1 MFLERIPVRLR
12 LSLSYAVWMALL
24 FLAIGCG
31 IYKLVER
38 NLEQSVDAALIA
50 SAESLRGARKAISYR
65 SPFTQSFLREF
76 FGENYIRPYAQLVD
90 LSGRVSAKTQ
100 NVRVSLPVTPNATA
114 RAERGLATIETIYR
128 HNMPPLRQI
137 TLPVMHHQTFTGELI
152 QVGAPLDATYRTLR
166 SISFMLWV
174 VLPVGLIISIIVG
187 YLLMAWSLKPVA
199 AVTRAASK
207 LGSDDLDVRL
217 PLPRANDE
225 IRELSGTFNGML
237 DRLQDAFS
245 RIKRFA
251 GDVSHEL
258 RTPLA
263 VLRGEAEFALRRDR
277 SSEDYRKSLE
287 IIEKEAVNM
296 TNIVEDLL
304 LLARAQSKSV
314 AMNWERIDL
323 KEFLEIAC
331 DSVKPVYAERG
342 IQLEI
347 APLKQHLFYCVS
359 GYLSLGIKNILLNAA
374 KHSPVNSRVYL
385 EVEISQ
391 GKVMIAIK
399 DEGEG
404 IPAEALPYIFDA
416 FYRADTARNRAAG
429 GSGIGLSLAQ
439 ALISLHD
446 GRVLV
451 ESEVG
456 VGSTFTLIIPDRQ
469 YNPKGAAPKDMK
481 ELVKANKKASN
492 VELFPAKSQS

>member
-1 MFLERIPVRLR
+1 
-12 LSLSYAVWMALL
+12 MALL
-24 FLAIGCG
+24 FLGIGCG

-50 SAESLRGARKAISYR
+50 SAESLRSARKAISYR

-137 TLPVMHHQTFTGELI
+137 TLPVMHRDKFTGELI

-174 VLPVGLIISIIVG
+174 VLPVGLLVSIIVG
-187 YLLMAWSLKPVA
+187 YILMAWSLRPVA
-199 AVTRAASK
+199 AVTRAASR
-207 LGSDDLDVRL
+207 LGSDDLAMRL
-217 PLPRANDE
+217 PLPIAHDE
-225 IRELSGTFNGML
+225 IRDLSGTFNSML

-263 VLRGEAEFALRRDR
+263 VLRGEAEFALRRER
-277 SSEDYRKSLE
+277 SAEDYRKSLE
-287 IIEKEAVNM
+287 IIEREAINM
-296 TNIVEDLL
+296 TSIVEDLL

-323 KEFLEIAC
+323 RDFIGIVC
-331 DSVKPVYAERG
+331 DSVRPVFEDRG
-342 IQLEI
+342 VILSLEN
-347 APLKQHLFYCVS
+347 ARSHLFYCVS
-359 GYLSLGIKNILLNAA
+359 GYLSLAIKNVLLNAA
-374 KHSPVNSRVYL
+374 KHSPSGS
-385 EVEISQ
+385 EVVITTECKD
-391 GKVMIAIK
+391 GKLYIAIT
-399 DEGEG
+399 DRGEG
-404 IPAEALPYIFDA
+404 IPAGSLPYIFDA

-429 GSGIGLSLAQ
+429 GTGIGLSLAQ
-439 ALISLHD
+439 ALVSLHD
-446 GRVLV
+446 GKMLV

-456 VGSTFTLIIPDRQ
+456 VGSTFSIVIPDRQ
-469 YNPKGAAPKDMK
+469 YNPKESARHLTKSDPSITP
-481 ELVKANKKASN
+481 ASLP
-492 VELFPAKSQS
+492 VGIATIKST